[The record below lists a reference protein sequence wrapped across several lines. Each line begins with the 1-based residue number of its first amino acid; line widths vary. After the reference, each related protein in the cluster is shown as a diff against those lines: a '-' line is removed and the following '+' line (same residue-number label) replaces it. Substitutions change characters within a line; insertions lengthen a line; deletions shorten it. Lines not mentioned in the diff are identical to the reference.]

1 MNNKKDQAKLNIT
14 KDQQAELD
22 KAVKGMLNLGALP
35 KGYKRPKTAPKID
48 KNRRFKLDATPG
60 KEKIVECES

>member
-1 MNNKKDQAKLNIT
+1 MN

-35 KGYKRPKTAPKID
+35 KGYKRPKTAPKKD
-48 KNRRFKLDATPG
+48 KHKRYKLDATPG
-60 KEKIVECES
+60 NEKIVECKR